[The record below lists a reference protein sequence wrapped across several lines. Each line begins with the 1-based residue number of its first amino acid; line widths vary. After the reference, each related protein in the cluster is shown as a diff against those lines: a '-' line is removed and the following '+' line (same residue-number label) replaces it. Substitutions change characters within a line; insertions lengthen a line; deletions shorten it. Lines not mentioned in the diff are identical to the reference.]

1 MYNFFSILATFILII
16 MIYLNAFVK
25 GKPHCNHFI
34 KNVYLYL
41 ALSFSLCGVF
51 IQIYNYLLN
60 TKENRD
66 KLLDKETTVQQIQK
80 YIIPTFIISIVSIII
95 LSLRPIFSKSG
106 YVLNHFIWLIFL
118 ASISFTLYPYFKS
131 IEYAA
136 TLQRVIIMT
145 TVLFLLLTSIVEIFP
160 TFIKQTYTKMMVGLL
175 LAFIAIIIT
184 ELYLIFTRQ
193 YTNDLYQTMSYI
205 VIFIFSLFIIY
216 DTSRLYEYS
225 KQCVNA
231 PNYPS
236 LSTGLFL
243 DIINIF
249 SRLMNND

>member
-1 MYNFFSILATFILII
+1 MYNFFSILATFIFIILI
-16 MIYLNAFVK
+16 YSNAFVK

-66 KLLDKETTVQQIQK
+66 KLLHQETTVRQIQK
-80 YIIPTFIISIVSIII
+80 YMMVSFIVSLVSIIV

-106 YVLNHFIWLIFL
+106 YVFNHFIWLIFL

-145 TVLFLLLTSIVEIFP
+145 TLIFLCMTSMVGIIP
-160 TFIKQTYTKMMVGLL
+160 NIIQSTYKKMMVALL
-175 LAFIAIIIT
+175 FSLIAIIIT
-184 ELYLIFTRQ
+184 ELYLISTNQ

-225 KQCVNA
+225 KQCVNS
-231 PNYPS
+231 PNYPL
-236 LSTGLFL
+236 LSSGLFL

-249 SRLMNND
+249 SRLMNKD

>member
-80 YIIPTFIISIVSIII
+80 YIIPTFIISIVSIVI

-106 YVLNHFIWLIFL
+106 YLLNHFVWLIFL

-131 IEYAA
+131 IEYSVS
-136 TLQRVIIMT
+136 LQRVIITT

-175 LAFIAIIIT
+175 LALIAIIIS
-184 ELYLIFTRQ
+184 EIYLYLTNQ
-193 YTNDLYQTMSYI
+193 YTKDLYKIISYI
-205 VIFIFSLFIIY
+205 VIFVFSLFIIY

-225 KQCVNA
+225 KQCVNS

-249 SRLMNND
+249 SRLMND